1 MTPSCQICVIYKP
14 AKCQPGGTK
23 FYIIGKASNWKEKN
37 MKIMSILVF
46 CCESHTGK
54 NHGSGPHFLLHIFC
68 LFWRLPWLTNM
79 PSGASVVR
87 TQIFI
92 SPACQL
98 GKDINF
104 FEFLLGPRLDS
115 RNQEEVGGDK
125 ENQSSHTVQKLA
137 KTSPDFFRQ
146 KS

>member
-1 MTPSCQICVIYKP
+1 
-14 AKCQPGGTK
+14 
-23 FYIIGKASNWKEKN
+23 
-37 MKIMSILVF
+37 
-46 CCESHTGK
+46 
-54 NHGSGPHFLLHIFC
+54 
-68 LFWRLPWLTNM
+68 M

-125 ENQSSHTVQKLA
+125 ENQSSHKY
-137 KTSPDFFRQ
+137 SPEIGQD
-146 KS
+146 